1 MEKKIIGIVL
11 LVAGIAAMFFSGF
24 SFMNGS
30 GNSDHLVRVIIYMVA
45 GAIVFFTG
53 INLVVR
59 PSDALRKA
67 DVQSKFSQV
76 SKNG

>member
-30 GNSDHLVRVIIYMVA
+30 GSSDHLIQVILYMVS
-45 GAIVFFTG
+45 GAILFFTG
-53 INLVVR
+53 INLVDR
-59 PSDALRKA
+59 PSDSLRKHG
-67 DVQSKFSQV
+67 VQSEFSQV
-76 SKNG
+76 GKNR